1 MRKHIIRSL
10 AVIAAIALLV
20 VIGIYAITK
29 TEWGHEQVRR
39 RLQTALQN
47 NTHGILRMGR
57 ISGNLLEGFTV
68 HDLTITDSSGAPFI
82 DVDSLTANYGIN
94 TLRRKHIEFDH
105 LTLFHP
111 IVVID
116 RQPGG
121 KWNYDRIYPRDTMT
135 RAGPRPTGWGTWVR
149 FTELIIRDGDL
160 TVKSPWEV
168 DKMLKG
174 AAAATALKKALSE
187 QGRLRIVKVPGGY
200 QKISS
205 FHKILAYMPLL
216 RLEDPAYKT
225 RFADVAVLGMMAEPF
240 KPPLVEIKT
249 LHGKFEFTSDSVW
262 WASARAALPNSRIA
276 GAGLYH
282 IEPNN
287 LHLRLRASPVASA
300 DLRWVEPGLPED
312 GSGAL
317 DFALDWIGKESRYQA
332 RRANI
337 RLAAARLRGDLGLI
351 MNDTFALHDT
361 NMQVANLDTRLVQ
374 RIFPTF
380 KPPRHGIVNGHA
392 KLAGGQHALDVD
404 GDITFDERRSGRSR
418 VVALGRVGFGPGV
431 FNATNLRLTL
441 RPLQVD
447 LAKEFA
453 PTLPIGGTL
462 TGTATLNGSTTSR
475 MVARG
480 DITHV
485 DRGALS
491 QVTGTG
497 AFRMGRGITFANTW
511 MDVDARLHPLSLV
524 TVGQFA
530 PAMGLRG
537 SATGPIR
544 LSGTMR
550 DLAVRSDLAFPDGGT
565 ASITGKLDVA
575 SVQKGY
581 DVALKL
587 QLFNAN
593 TILAKAPR
601 TSVTGTASAIGR
613 GFDPATM
620 NARIIADLQS
630 SSYDTLSIDSA
641 KVRVSMANGLARVDT
656 LAVGVPQG
664 FASATGTFGLKR
676 GTSGELRYHVAID
689 SLQQIAGFLPA
700 AQQGEIPPRPG
711 ILKKRI
717 SRAQADSARIAEA
730 TEVER
735 AVTGRAQPPRAA
747 VDTPRTV
754 QRTEL
759 SGSVRADGVATG
771 NIHDFGATGTAS
783 GENIVALGNTVQAFR
798 ADYSWTNAL
807 TPQSR
812 VIVDASAREVTTAGF
827 NLDSVLLKVNY
838 QKPLGTLALE
848 VHQDT
853 QNDYTANANFV
864 LNKDRNELRLNDLK
878 LRFDTTVWASTQP
891 SGIHWGPR
899 GIDVERLELRNSR
912 NGRIF
917 VNGLLP
923 KEGPATFEVAVDNF
937 AVEDLITLAQSD
949 IDARGLVSFDVH
961 AAGTAAQPTFNG
973 AFGSQSLIYNGTALP
988 ELHGTLQYANETLTG
1003 RAEALRPGQ
1012 GAFLVASGTI
1022 PINLALTG
1030 VSGSRFPTNRQMDL
1044 AIRADSLPLD
1054 MIPQINQ
1061 YVTNMRGTIASN
1073 FKVGGT
1079 LSRPEVTGQFLFQNA
1094 EARVVPVGINLK
1106 QINGSIRM
1114 LKDTVVVDSVVAYSE
1129 GRIAITGGLGIG
1141 SMRNPSFDIKATANR
1156 ALVLD
1161 NDKGRL
1167 LASTNLS
1174 IVGPFNAPYV
1184 SGGLRI
1190 LDGVLMIPESDG
1202 KKIVADKD
1210 PALFSVL
1217 DTAVA
1222 SNREIFPTQSPL
1234 LANLRMDV
1242 NLRVDRDVFVR
1253 SRDANVEVYSDGDL
1267 AIHVNRAKQSLIF
1280 DGVLL
1285 SERGEYRFLTK
1296 RFEIKRG
1303 SATFINIDQLNP
1315 TLQVTGAYEVRLP
1328 SREAINIRILIG
1340 GTLLNPR
1347 ISLESDAQ
1355 PPIPQSDLLSYLAFG
1370 RSSSSLLQLEASGV
1384 GSSNNL
1390 IGAGAALAAQQLAGV
1405 ALGVMADEAA
1415 GEAAQSLGADVF
1427 NITPADVQTDVGGFL
1442 RGTELE
1448 FGKYI
1453 KSHTFV
1459 GLQVR
1464 PDPQA
1469 LKRPGVYVQ
1478 HRFGG
1483 LRGYR
1488 LETSFEPRFILREPS
1503 LALQEPSTT
1512 SVLGLFF
1519 IREWRF

>member
-1 MRKHIIRSL
+1 MRKHFIRSI
-10 AVIAAIALLV
+10 AVIAVVALVALIAV
-20 VIGIYAITK
+20 YAITR

-39 RLQTALQN
+39 RLQPALQN
-47 NTHGILRMGR
+47 NTHGILRIGR

-68 HDLTITDSSGAPFI
+68 HDLTITDSAGAPFI
-82 DVDSLTANYGIN
+82 DVDSLTTNYGLN
-94 TLRRKHIEFDH
+94 TLRRKHVEFDN

-111 IVVID
+111 VVVLD

-135 RAGPRPTGWGTWVR
+135 RQGPRPTGWGTWVR

-168 DKMLKG
+168 DNTLKG
-174 AAAATALKKALSE
+174 AAAAAAFKKSLSE

-205 FHKILAYMPLL
+205 FHRILAYMPLL

-225 RFADVAVLGMMAEPF
+225 RFADVAVLSMMAEPF
-240 KPPLVEIKT
+240 KPPTIEVKT

-262 WASARAALPNSRIA
+262 WANARAALPNSRIA

-282 IEPNN
+282 IDPNN
-287 LHLRLRASPVASA
+287 LHLRLRAAPVATA
-300 DLRWVEPGLPED
+300 DLRWVDPGIPED
-312 GSGAL
+312 GSGSL
-317 DFALDWIGKESRYQA
+317 DFGLDWIGRESRYLA
-332 RRANI
+332 RRADV
-337 RLAAARLRGDLGLI
+337 RLERARLRGDLGLI

-361 NMQVANLDTRLVQ
+361 NLRVANLDTRLVQ
-374 RIFPTF
+374 RIFPSF

-392 KLAGGQHALDVD
+392 ELAGGQHALDVN

-418 VVALGRVGFGPGV
+418 VVALGRVGFGPGT

-453 PTLPIGGTL
+453 PTLPMAGTL

-480 DITHV
+480 DITHL

-491 QVTGTG
+491 RVTGTG
-497 AFRMGRGITFANTW
+497 AFRTGRGITFANTW

-524 TVGQFA
+524 TVGRFA
-530 PAMGLRG
+530 PTIGLRG

-544 LSGTMR
+544 MTGMMRGLS
-550 DLAVRSDLAFPDGGT
+550 VRTDLAFPDGGT
-565 ASITGKLDVA
+565 AAITGRLDLA

-581 DVALKL
+581 DVSLRTD
-587 QLFNAN
+587 LFNAN
-593 TILAKAPR
+593 TIVAKAPR
-601 TSVTGTASAIGR
+601 TSVTATATAVGR

-620 NARIIADLQS
+620 NARIVADIQA
-630 SSYDTLSIDSA
+630 SSYDTLAINSA
-641 KVRVSMANGLARVDT
+641 KVRVSMANGLARIDT
-656 LAVGVPQG
+656 LALGVPEG

-676 GTSGELRYHVAID
+676 GTSGELRYHIAID

-700 AQQGEIPPRPG
+700 QQGEVPPRPG
-711 ILKKRI
+711 ILRKRI
-717 SRAQADSARIAEA
+717 SRAQADSARLAEA

-735 AVTGRAQPPRAA
+735 AVTGRAPAARAA
-747 VDTPRTV
+747 VDTPGVV
-754 QRTEL
+754 QRGKL
-759 SGSVRADGVATG
+759 SGSFRADGAATG

-783 GENIVALGNTVQAFR
+783 GANIVALGNTVQAFR

-812 VIVDASAREVTTAGF
+812 VIINANANELTTAGF
-827 NLDSVLLKVNY
+827 NLDSVQVKVNY

-853 QNDYTANANFV
+853 QNDYAANANFV
-864 LNKDRNELRLNDLK
+864 LNKDRNELRLNDLR

-891 SGIHWGPR
+891 AGIHWGPR
-899 GIDVERLELRNSR
+899 GIDVERLELRNTR

-923 KEGPATFEVAVDNF
+923 KEGAANFEIAVDNF
-937 AVEDLITLAQSD
+937 AVEDLVSLAQSD
-949 IDARGLVSFDVH
+949 IDARGLVSFDMR
-961 AAGTAAQPTFNG
+961 AAGTAANPTFNG
-973 AFGSQSLIYNGTALP
+973 AFGTQNFIYNGTAVP
-988 ELHGTLQYANETLTG
+988 ELHGTLQYANQNLSG
-1003 RAEALRPGQ
+1003 RAEAMRPGQ
-1012 GAFLVASGTI
+1012 GTFLVASGTI
-1022 PINLALTG
+1022 PINLAFTG
-1030 VSGSRFPTNRQMDL
+1030 VTGSRFPTDRQMDL

-1054 MIPQINQ
+1054 MVPQLNTI
-1061 YVTNMRGTIASN
+1061 VTNVRGHAVAN
-1073 FKVGGT
+1073 VKVGGT
-1079 LSRPEVTGQFLFQNA
+1079 LRRPEMTGQVVFDDA
-1094 EARVVPVGINLK
+1094 EARVVPAGVNLSR
-1106 QINGSIRM
+1106 INGSIRM
-1114 LKDTVVVDSVVAYSE
+1114 LRDTIVVDSLVAYSE

-1141 SMRNPSFDIKATANR
+1141 SFRNPSFDLKGHANR

-1161 NDKGRL
+1161 NDNGRL
-1167 LASTNLS
+1167 LASADLS
-1174 IVGPFNAPYV
+1174 ILGPFNEAYV

-1190 LDGVLMIPESDG
+1190 LDGVLQIPESEG
-1202 KKIVADKD
+1202 KKLIALND

-1217 DTAVA
+1217 DTAVS
-1222 SNREIFPTQSPL
+1222 SNKEIFPTQSPL

-1253 SRDANVEVYSDGDL
+1253 SRDANIEVYSDGDL
-1267 AIHVNRAKQSLIF
+1267 AIHVNRARQSLIF

-1303 SATFINIDQLNP
+1303 SATFINIDELNP

-1328 SREAINIRILIG
+1328 SREAINIEILIG

-1355 PPIPQSDLLSYLAFG
+1355 PPIPQSDILSYLAFG

-1390 IGAGAALAAQQLAGV
+1390 IGAGAALAAQQLASV
-1405 ALGVMADEAA
+1405 ALGVIADEAA

-1427 NITPADVQTDVGGFL
+1427 TITPADVQTDVGGFL
-1442 RGTELE
+1442 RGTEVE

-1459 GLQVR
+1459 GVQIR
-1464 PDPQA
+1464 PDPEA
-1469 LKRPGVYVQ
+1469 LKRPGLYLQ

-1483 LRGYR
+1483 LKGYR

-1503 LALQEPSTT
+1503 LAPQEPSTT
-1512 SVLGLFF
+1512 SVLGLFL

>member
-1 MRKHIIRSL
+1 MRKHFIRSL
-10 AVIAAIALLV
+10 AVLAAIALLV
-20 VIGIYAITK
+20 LIAVYVVTK
-29 TEWGHEQVRR
+29 TEWGHEQVRS

-47 NTHGILRMGR
+47 STHGILRIGR
-57 ISGNLLEGFTV
+57 ISGDLLKGFTV
-68 HDLTITDSSGAPFI
+68 HDLTITDSTGAPFVDI
-82 DVDSLTANYGIN
+82 DSLTANYALS
-94 TLRRKHIEFDH
+94 TLRRKRIEFDG

-111 IVVID
+111 IVVLD

-135 RAGPRPTGWGTWVR
+135 RRGPRPTGWGTWVT
-149 FTELIIRDGDL
+149 FTDLIIRDGDL
-160 TVKSPWEV
+160 TVKAPWTV
-168 DKMLKG
+168 ADKFKG
-174 AAAATALKKALSE
+174 AAAAAELKKAFSDA
-187 QGRLRIVKVPGGY
+187 GRLRIVKVPGGY

-205 FHKILAYMPLL
+205 FHHILAYLPLL

-225 RFADVAVLGMMAEPF
+225 RFADVAVASMTAEPF
-240 KPPLVEIKT
+240 RPPLIDVKT

-262 WASARAALPNSRIA
+262 WASARASLPSSRIA
-276 GAGLYH
+276 GAGHYDVST
-282 IEPNN
+282 NN
-287 LHLRLRASPVASA
+287 LHLRLRASPVATA

-312 GSGAL
+312 GSGSL
-317 DFALDWIGKESRYQA
+317 DFALDWIGEESRYQA

-337 RLAAARLRGDLGLI
+337 RLAGARLRGDLGLI

-374 RIFPTF
+374 RIFPSF

-418 VVALGRVGFGPGV
+418 VVALGKVGFGPGV

-441 RPLQVD
+441 RPLQMD

-453 PTLPIGGTL
+453 PRLPIGGTL

-485 DRGALS
+485 DRGAVS

-511 MDVDARLHPLSLV
+511 MDVDVRLHPVSLV
-524 TVGQFA
+524 TVGRFA

-537 SATGPIR
+537 SATGPLR
-544 LSGTMR
+544 LTGTMR
-550 DLAVRSDLAFPDGGT
+550 DLAVRSDLAFPDGGS

-581 DVALKL
+581 DVSLKTE
-587 QLFNAN
+587 LFNAN

-601 TSVTGTASAIGR
+601 TSITGTATAVGR

-620 NARIIADLQS
+620 DARIMGDFQS
-630 SSYDTLSIDSA
+630 SSYDTLAVDSA
-641 KVRVSMANGLARVDT
+641 KVRVSMANGMARVDT

-676 GTSGELRYHVAID
+676 GTSGELRYHIAID
-689 SLQQIAGFLPA
+689 SLQQIAGFLPP
-700 AQQGEIPPRPG
+700 AQEGEVPPRPG

-717 SRAQADSARIAEA
+717 TRAQADSARIAEA

-735 AVTGRAQPPRAA
+735 AVTGRAPVRRAA
-747 VDTPRTV
+747 VDTPRVV
-754 QRTEL
+754 QRGEL
-759 SGSVRADGVATG
+759 SGSLRADGVATG

-783 GENIVALGNTVQAFR
+783 GQNIVARGNTVQAFR

-812 VIVDASAREVTTAGF
+812 VIINANANEVTTAGF

-864 LNKDRNELRLNDLK
+864 LNKDRNEVRLNDLR

-891 SGIHWGPR
+891 AGIHWGPR
-899 GIDVERLELRNSR
+899 GYDVERLELRNSR

-917 VNGLLP
+917 VNGFVP
-923 KEGPATFEVAVDNF
+923 TEGPANFEIAVDNF
-937 AVEDLITLAQSD
+937 AVEDIISLAQSD
-949 IDARGLVSFDVH
+949 IAASGLVSFDMR
-961 AAGTAAQPTFNG
+961 AAGTAASPTFNG
-973 AFGSQSLIYNGTALP
+973 AFGTQNFIYNGTALP

-1012 GAFLVASGTI
+1012 GTFLVASGTI
-1022 PINLALTG
+1022 PINLALSG
-1030 VSGSRFPTNRQMDL
+1030 VSGSRLPTNRQIDL
-1044 AIRADSLPLD
+1044 AIKADSLPLD
-1054 MIPQINQ
+1054 MIPQVNRF
-1061 YVTNMRGTIASN
+1061 VTNMRGTVVSN

-1094 EARVVPVGINLK
+1094 EARVVPAGINLTR
-1106 QINGSIRM
+1106 INGSIRM
-1114 LKDTVVVDSVVAYSE
+1114 LRDTVVVDSLVAYSE

-1141 SMRNPSFDIKATANR
+1141 SLLSPSFDLKAQANR

-1167 LASTNLS
+1167 LASTDMS

-1184 SGGLRI
+1184 SGNLRI
-1190 LDGVLMIPESDG
+1190 LDGVVMIPESEG
-1202 KKIVADKD
+1202 KKLIALND
-1210 PALFSVL
+1210 PALFSVI
-1217 DTAVA
+1217 DTAVS
-1222 SNREIFPTQSPL
+1222 SNKELFPTQSPL

-1303 SATFINIDQLNP
+1303 SATFVNIDELNP

-1328 SREAINIRILIG
+1328 SREAINIEILIG

-1370 RSSSSLLQLEASGV
+1370 RSSSSLLQLEGGGV
-1384 GSSNNL
+1384 
-1390 IGAGAALAAQQLAGV
+1390 GAGAALAAQQLAGV

-1427 NITPADVQTDVGGFL
+1427 TITPADVQTDVGGFL

-1459 GLQVR
+1459 GVQVR

-1469 LKRPGVYVQ
+1469 LKRPGIYVQ

-1503 LALQEPSTT
+1503 LAPQEPATT

>member
-1 MRKHIIRSL
+1 
-10 AVIAAIALLV
+10 
-20 VIGIYAITK
+20 
-29 TEWGHEQVRR
+29 
-39 RLQTALQN
+39 
-47 NTHGILRMGR
+47 
-57 ISGNLLEGFTV
+57 
-68 HDLTITDSSGAPFI
+68 
-82 DVDSLTANYGIN
+82 
-94 TLRRKHIEFDH
+94 
-105 LTLFHP
+105 
-111 IVVID
+111 
-116 RQPGG
+116 
-121 KWNYDRIYPRDTMT
+121 
-135 RAGPRPTGWGTWVR
+135 
-149 FTELIIRDGDL
+149 
-160 TVKSPWEV
+160 
-168 DKMLKG
+168 
-174 AAAATALKKALSE
+174 
-187 QGRLRIVKVPGGY
+187 
-200 QKISS
+200 
-205 FHKILAYMPLL
+205 
-216 RLEDPAYKT
+216 
-225 RFADVAVLGMMAEPF
+225 
-240 KPPLVEIKT
+240 
-249 LHGKFEFTSDSVW
+249 
-262 WASARAALPNSRIA
+262 
-276 GAGLYH
+276 
-282 IEPNN
+282 
-287 LHLRLRASPVASA
+287 
-300 DLRWVEPGLPED
+300 
-312 GSGAL
+312 
-317 DFALDWIGKESRYQA
+317 
-332 RRANI
+332 
-337 RLAAARLRGDLGLI
+337 
-351 MNDTFALHDT
+351 
-361 NMQVANLDTRLVQ
+361 
-374 RIFPTF
+374 
-380 KPPRHGIVNGHA
+380 
-392 KLAGGQHALDVD
+392 
-404 GDITFDERRSGRSR
+404 
-418 VVALGRVGFGPGV
+418 
-431 FNATNLRLTL
+431 
-441 RPLQVD
+441 
-447 LAKEFA
+447 
-453 PTLPIGGTL
+453 
-462 TGTATLNGSTTSR
+462 
-475 MVARG
+475 
-480 DITHV
+480 
-485 DRGALS
+485 
-491 QVTGTG
+491 
-497 AFRMGRGITFANTW
+497 
-511 MDVDARLHPLSLV
+511 
-524 TVGQFA
+524 
-530 PAMGLRG
+530 
-537 SATGPIR
+537 
-544 LSGTMR
+544 
-550 DLAVRSDLAFPDGGT
+550 
-565 ASITGKLDVA
+565 
-575 SVQKGY
+575 
-581 DVALKL
+581 
-587 QLFNAN
+587 
-593 TILAKAPR
+593 
-601 TSVTGTASAIGR
+601 
-613 GFDPATM
+613 
-620 NARIIADLQS
+620 
-630 SSYDTLSIDSA
+630 
-641 KVRVSMANGLARVDT
+641 
-656 LAVGVPQG
+656 
-664 FASATGTFGLKR
+664 
-676 GTSGELRYHVAID
+676 
-689 SLQQIAGFLPA
+689 
-700 AQQGEIPPRPG
+700 
-711 ILKKRI
+711 
-717 SRAQADSARIAEA
+717 
-730 TEVER
+730 
-735 AVTGRAQPPRAA
+735 
-747 VDTPRTV
+747 
-754 QRTEL
+754 
-759 SGSVRADGVATG
+759 
-771 NIHDFGATGTAS
+771 
-783 GENIVALGNTVQAFR
+783 
-798 ADYSWTNAL
+798 
-807 TPQSR
+807 
-812 VIVDASAREVTTAGF
+812 
-827 NLDSVLLKVNY
+827 
-838 QKPLGTLALE
+838 
-848 VHQDT
+848 
-853 QNDYTANANFV
+853 
-864 LNKDRNELRLNDLK
+864 
-878 LRFDTTVWASTQP
+878 
-891 SGIHWGPR
+891 
-899 GIDVERLELRNSR
+899 
-912 NGRIF
+912 
-917 VNGLLP
+917 
-923 KEGPATFEVAVDNF
+923 
-937 AVEDLITLAQSD
+937 
-949 IDARGLVSFDVH
+949 
-961 AAGTAAQPTFNG
+961 
-973 AFGSQSLIYNGTALP
+973 
-988 ELHGTLQYANETLTG
+988 
-1003 RAEALRPGQ
+1003 
-1012 GAFLVASGTI
+1012 
-1022 PINLALTG
+1022 
-1030 VSGSRFPTNRQMDL
+1030 MDL